1 MFSFFN
7 WCLGSFNELTEY
19 IEYLRYKE
27 QKQHL
32 YSLSKSDISSCDIS
46 CDISSDINEPI
57 ESEIDNKNNQQPDI
71 DLRDYVSIQ
80 NKDGT
85 LTLGTSVF

>member
-7 WCLGSFNELTEY
+7 WCLGSFTELTEY
-19 IEYLRYKE
+19 IEYLTYKE

-32 YSLSKSDISSCDIS
+32 YSLSKSDISSY
-46 CDISSDINEPI
+46 INEPI
-57 ESEIDNKNNQQPDI
+57 EYEIDNQNNQNNQKPDI
-71 DLRDYVSIQ
+71 DLSGYVSIQ
-80 NKDGT
+80 NNDGT

>member
-7 WCLGSFNELTEY
+7 WCLSSFTELTEY
-19 IEYLRYKE
+19 IEYLTYKE

-32 YSLSKSDISSCDIS
+32 HSLSKSDISS

-57 ESEIDNKNNQQPDI
+57 ESEIDNKNNQKPDI